1 MAGPVLVPPRP
12 EVRRGRLGEPLPRR
26 EDEVLLTGRARY
38 VDNLD
43 VPGSLH
49 ARVIR
54 SPFPHARVAS
64 VDVSAA
70 LALPGVVAAFSGAE
84 LRQEWA
90 APLPMIWAITPDTL
104 VPDHWPL
111 TPDVARHEGD
121 GVAVVVAESPAVAED
136 AAELVEVDYDPLPA
150 VVDVE
155 AALAEGAPLV
165 HEGLGGNRCYELA
178 YEQGEVKEAFAGAA
192 VVVSRRLV
200 QQRVLATAL
209 ETRATLALPD
219 TATGDHVLYTSTQIP
234 HIVRRT
240 LAPCLG
246 IPEHRLR
253 VVAPDVGG
261 AFGGKLN
268 VYAEEALVLALARR
282 LGRPVKWVEGRAES
296 CVATTHGRAQ
306 LQRLELA
313 ADEDGRLRGVRASL
327 LVSMGAYLQL
337 ETPGVPI
344 LGQVLFGGAYRA
356 DAYRFDCTGVFT
368 NQTPL
373 GAYRGVGRAEAAYA
387 IERGMDALARELD
400 LDPVALRR
408 RNLLPAGVMVEN
420 AARIPYDSVDFEGA
434 LDAAV
439 EEAGYE
445 ELRVEQ
451 ARLAEEGGPV
461 RLGIGVSV
469 HVDSS
474 GAGPSALL
482 GLMRYEGGGW
492 ESARV
497 RVLPSGT
504 VEVATGNSPQ
514 GQGHVTAYSQIV
526 AEVLGVPLE
535 SVGVSGGDTAAT
547 PPGIGTFSSRSMS
560 VGGTAVHRSAT
571 KALEKAR
578 AIAAHLLGA
587 EPDEVELAGGSF
599 VAGGDPGRSV
609 AFADV
614 ARVAWSGHDLPV
626 GMEPGL
632 DELTV
637 HDPPGFTHSF
647 GAHVAV
653 VEVDVETCHA
663 RVVRY
668 VAVDDYGRVVNP
680 LLADGQLRGGLAQGI
695 AQALYEEA
703 VYSEDGQLLNGS
715 LLGYLVPSA
724 AELPRF
730 ELHRRET
737 PSPTNPLGVK
747 GVAEAGTI
755 GGPPAVMIAVLDALA
770 PLGVRELDMPAT
782 PERIWTALR
791 EAGAAAPA

>member
-1 MAGPVLVPPRP
+1 MAELVEAPPRP
-12 EVRRGRLGEPLPRR
+12 EVRRRRLGEPLPRR
-26 EDEVLLTGRARY
+26 EDEILLTGRARY
-38 VDNLD
+38 VDNLE
-43 VPGSLH
+43 VPGVLH
-49 ARVIR
+49 ARVVR
-54 SPFPHARVAS
+54 SPFPHARVTRA
-64 VDVSAA
+64 DVSRA
-70 LALPGVVAAFSGAE
+70 LELPGVVAAFSGAE
-84 LRQEWA
+84 LLDEWA

-111 TPDVARHEGD
+111 TPEVARYEGD
-121 GVAVVVAESPAVAED
+121 GVAVVVAESRAVAED
-136 AAELVEVDYDPLPA
+136 AAELVEVEYDPLPA
-150 VVDVE
+150 IVDLE

-165 HEGLGGNRCYELA
+165 HEHLGGNRCYRLA
-178 YEQGEVKEAFAGAA
+178 YEKGDPAEAFSGAA

-200 QQRVLATAL
+200 QQRMMATAL
-209 ETRATLALPD
+209 ETRVALAVPD

-240 LAPCLG
+240 IAPCVGL
-246 IPEHRLR
+246 PEHRLR

-282 LGRPVKWVEGRAES
+282 LGKPVKWVEGRGES

-306 LQRLELA
+306 LQRMELA
-313 ADEDGRLRGVRASL
+313 ADADGRLRGVRASL

-344 LGQVLFGGAYRA
+344 LGQVMFAGAYRA
-356 DAYRFDCTGVFT
+356 DAYSFDCTGVFT

-387 IERGMDALARELD
+387 IERLMDALARELD
-400 LDPVALRR
+400 LDPVAVRR

-420 AARIPYDSVDFEGA
+420 AAGIPYDSVDFEPA

-439 EEAGYE
+439 EHAGYE
-445 ELRVEQ
+445 ELRAEQ
-451 ARLAEEGGPV
+451 AQRAAAGGPT
-461 RLGIGVSV
+461 RLGIGVSLF
-469 HVDSS
+469 VDSS
-474 GAGPSALL
+474 GAGPSALM

-514 GQGHVTAYSQIV
+514 GQGHTTAYSQLV
-526 AEVLGVPLE
+526 ADVLGVPLE
-535 SVGVSGGDTAAT
+535 AIGVVGGDTAAT

-560 VGGTAVHRSAT
+560 VAGTAVHLSAT
-571 KALEKAR
+571 KVLEKAR
-578 AIAAHLLGA
+578 AVAAHLLEA
-587 EPDEVELAGGSF
+587 EVGEVELEDGRF
-599 VAGGDPGRSV
+599 VAAGDAERSL

-614 ARVAWSGHDLPV
+614 ARAAWSAHSLPE

-653 VEVDVETCHA
+653 VEVDVETCDA

-730 ELHRRET
+730 ELHRQET
-737 PSPTNPLGVK
+737 PSPVNPLGVK

-755 GGPPAVMIAVLDALA
+755 GAPPAVMNAVLDALA

-791 EAGAAAPA
+791 EAGA

>member
-1 MAGPVLVPPRP
+1 MAEIAEAPPRP
-12 EVRRGRLGEPLPRR
+12 EVRRGRVGEPLPRR
-26 EDEVLLTGRARY
+26 EDAVMLAGRARY

-43 VPGSLH
+43 VPGALH

-54 SPFPHARVAS
+54 SPFPHARVTG
-64 VDVSAA
+64 VDVSRA
-70 LALPGVVAAFSGAE
+70 LGLPGVVAAFSGLE
-84 LRQEWA
+84 LREEWA

-111 TPDVARHEGD
+111 TPDVARYEGD
-121 GVAVVVAESPAVAED
+121 GVAVVVAESPAIAED
-136 AAELVEVDYDPLPA
+136 AAELVEVGYDPLPA

-165 HEGLGGNRCYELA
+165 HGGLGGNRCYQLA
-178 YEQGEVKEAFAGAA
+178 YEQGDVEEAFSGAD

-200 QQRVLATAL
+200 QQRLMATAL
-209 ETRATLALPD
+209 ETRAVLAVPD
-219 TATGDHVLYTSTQIP
+219 TATGDHALYTSTQIP
-234 HIVRRT
+234 HLVRRT
-240 LAPCLG
+240 IAPCVG

-268 VYAEEALVLALARR
+268 VYAEEALALALARR

-313 ADEDGRLRGVRASL
+313 ADADGRLRGIRASL

-356 DAYRFDCTGVFT
+356 DAYAFDCTGVFT

-387 IERGMDALARELD
+387 IERMMDALARELD

-408 RNLLPAGVMVEN
+408 RNVLRAGVMVEN
-420 AARIPYDSVDFEGA
+420 AAGIPYDSVDFEGV
-434 LDAAV
+434 LEAAV
-439 EEAGYE
+439 DRAGYE
-445 ELRVEQ
+445 DLRVEQ
-451 ARLAEEGGPV
+451 ARRAEAGGPT
-461 RLGIGVSV
+461 RLGIGLSLF
-469 HVDSS
+469 VDSS
-474 GAGPSALL
+474 GAGPSGLL

-514 GQGHVTAYSQIV
+514 GQGHTTAYSQIV
-526 AEVLGVPLE
+526 AEVLDVPLE
-535 SVGVSGGDTAAT
+535 SIGVVGGDTAAT

-560 VGGTAVHRSAT
+560 VAGTAVHLSAT
-571 KALEKAR
+571 KVLRKAR
-578 AIAAHLLGA
+578 AIAAHLLEA
-587 EPDEVELAGGSF
+587 PPDEVALDGGRF
-599 VAGGDPGRSV
+599 VAGGDAERSL

-614 ARVAWSGHDLPV
+614 ARAAWSAHSLPE
-626 GMEPGL
+626 GTEPGL

-653 VEVDVETCHA
+653 VEVDVETCGV

-680 LLADGQLRGGLAQGI
+680 LLADGQVRGGLAQGI

-703 VYSEDGQLLNGS
+703 VYSEEGQLLNGS

-724 AELPRF
+724 TELPRF

-737 PSPTNPLGVK
+737 PSPVNPLGVK

-755 GGPPAVMIAVLDALA
+755 GAPPAVMNAVLDALA
-770 PLGVRELDMPAT
+770 PLGVRDLDMPAT
-782 PERIWTALR
+782 PERIWRALN
-791 EAGAAAPA
+791 EARG